1 MIVKSLVVG
10 CCLLHILQ
18 RVSAT
23 NATQTRLYQV
33 VIPSWSFSG
42 VSRKNTCNSFRNSS
56 CRSMLSNFLNSK
68 YLIWNHISFALKNFL
83 SVLSIRNKI
92 SVLACSLCVL
102 GINHILQELVEVR
115 LLFNR
120 IIILRSV
127 RICRIISCCFFFSS
141 SLGVSY
147 NFIIFCIIVR
157 ILIL

>member
-42 VSRKNTCNSFRNSS
+42 VSVGNICYI
-56 CRSMLSNFLNSK
+56 SNLLL
-68 YLIWNHISFALKNFL
+68 LIWNHISLAFKNCLSALC
-83 SVLSIRNKI
+83 IRNKI
-92 SVLACSLCVL
+92 SVLARSLCIL
-102 GINHILQELVEVR
+102 SINHILQELVEVR

-120 IIILRSV
+120 IIILRRV
-127 RICRIISCCFFFSS
+127 LICCVISLCFFFSS
-141 SLGVSY
+141 SFSCSY
-147 NFIIFCIIVR
+147 NFIIICII
-157 ILIL
+157 I